1 MADVA
6 FLFHWPLADLREM
19 DLEELAM
26 WQRLA
31 VDRYEMN
38 LKAVLSPWIRS

>member
-1 MADVA
+1 
-6 FLFHWPLADLREM
+6 M

-31 VDRYEMN
+31 VDRYETN
-38 LKAVLSPWIRS
+38 LKAVLSPWIKG